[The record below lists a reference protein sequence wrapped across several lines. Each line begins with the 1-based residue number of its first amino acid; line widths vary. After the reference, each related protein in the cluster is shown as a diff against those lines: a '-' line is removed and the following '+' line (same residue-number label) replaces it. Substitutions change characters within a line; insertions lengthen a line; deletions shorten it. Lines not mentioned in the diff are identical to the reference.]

1 MWKKWAVL
9 RVRRIKTQLVKPKC
23 SFKEIM
29 VAFCLF
35 CHHNTHTHT
44 HTHTQIPSIKP
55 SLEKPIQACFEKLFG
70 TI

>member
-29 VAFCLF
+29 VAFCLL

-44 HTHTQIPSIKP
+44 HEFLPLNP
-55 SLEKPIQACFEKLFG
+55 P
-70 TI
+70 